1 MAILIVIT
9 NSLTKHLSK
18 SRCAI
23 LKKVRQECSPS
34 VPVQGQGSTV
44 QENSTCGEY
53 IETMENMPSPVKKED
68 LTAEANLEEVV
79 NNEYVETT
87 DNTPTTS
94 HIKEEDQDTKELLNG
109 FHLVTNGMQVTEEML
124 DNDNKFVTTS
134 IITIFSPIIEVE
146 GKAGT
151 DHVTKSKDSVIT
163 ETGTQFSCEELLY
176 LVTRFP
182 SLQSHRKSLDTVG

>member
-1 MAILIVIT
+1 MAVLIVVT

-34 VPVQGQGSTV
+34 VPVQGQESTV

-68 LTAEANLEEVV
+68 LTAKANLEEVV
-79 NNEYVETT
+79 
-87 DNTPTTS
+87 DN
-94 HIKEEDQDTKELLNG
+94 EEDQDTKELLNG

-134 IITIFSPIIEVE
+134 VITIFSPIIEVK
-146 GKAGT
+146 GQAGT

-182 SLQSHRKSLDTVG
+182 SLQSHRKSVDTVG